1 MKDMLGLDFK
11 VPVQVNVGE
20 ISSGDTVTASATSD
34 ITGPGVASGN
44 EWYTQ
49 STAGTIN
56 FYAVGNS
63 GTKVDNS
70 KDPINYPTNSNA
82 PLVTFLKY
90 TGDHAGVGGLGGGG
104 GSTEGITSVDGKI
117 GIGTENPYAKL
128 IVQEQVSQQL
138 ELVIQT
144 RQQIWLGLL

>member
-1 MKDMLGLDFK
+1 MLL
-11 VPVQVNVGE
+11 VYWSN
-20 ISSGDTVTASATSD
+20 
-34 ITGPGVASGN
+34 VASGN

-90 TGDHAGVGGLGGGG
+90 TAIMLV
-104 GSTEGITSVDGKI
+104 
-117 GIGTENPYAKL
+117 
-128 IVQEQVSQQL
+128 L
-138 ELVIQT
+138 ED
-144 RQQIWLGLL
+144 